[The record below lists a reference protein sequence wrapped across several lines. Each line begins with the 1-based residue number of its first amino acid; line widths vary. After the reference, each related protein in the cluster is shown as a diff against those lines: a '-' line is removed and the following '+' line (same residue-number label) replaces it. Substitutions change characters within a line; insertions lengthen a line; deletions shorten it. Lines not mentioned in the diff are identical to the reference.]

1 MTDDTQM
8 RLLYL
13 GLFIAVIAG
22 GVLWSNRHRLGQVLQ
37 QGAIWFF
44 IFLGAALVAGN
55 WERIEQTILP
65 TQTFVSGEA
74 GSEIIEVPRRRDGH
88 YYMTLRINGERVDFV
103 VDTGAS
109 DIVLSADDARAVGV
123 DLRDLAYMG
132 RAQTANGTIRTA
144 QVFLDE
150 VRIGEM
156 VDRDVRAIVG
166 DGDLGISLL
175 GMSYLGAFGKIE
187 IENNVLRLIR

>member
-1 MTDDTQM
+1 MTDDNTA
-8 RLLYL
+8 RLIYL
-13 GLFIAVIAG
+13 GLFLLVIG
-22 GVLWSNRHRLGQVLQ
+22 GGFLISNRHRVGQVFQ
-37 QGAIWFF
+37 QGAIWFL
-44 IFLGAALVAGN
+44 IFLGVALAFGN
-55 WERIEQTILP
+55 WDRIQQTLLP
-65 TQTFVSGEA
+65 TQTYVG
-74 GSEIIEVPRRRDGH
+74 GQDGMVIEVPRRFDGH
-88 YYMTLRINGERVDFV
+88 YYMTLRINGELVDFV

-150 VRIGEM
+150 VQVGET

-166 DGDLGISLL
+166 DGELGISLL
-175 GMSYLGAFGKIE
+175 GMSYLGGFGKIE
-187 IENNVLRLIR
+187 IENDTLRLIR